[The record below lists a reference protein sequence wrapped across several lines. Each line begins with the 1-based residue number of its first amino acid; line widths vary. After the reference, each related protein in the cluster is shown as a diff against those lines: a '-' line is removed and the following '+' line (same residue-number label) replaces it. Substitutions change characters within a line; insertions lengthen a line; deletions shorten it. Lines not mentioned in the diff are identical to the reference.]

1 MSKEAESWLIDV
13 AQDSDDKA
21 ADAAMTLLRIKFDK
35 NYVWCEDLD
44 YTVVKCKECQCNKA

>member
-13 AQDSDDKA
+13 AQDSDNKA
-21 ADAAMTLLRIKFDK
+21 ADAAMTLLRMKFDK